1 MLGRLSGRG
10 KDMIASTN
18 TPPAPL
24 PEARAPGPN
33 PNLSTQPAENTASSA
48 KNPAPAPASP
58 ADPLAGY
65 LDWAG
70 QAGLGTVASTVSG
83 GAVASGPGS
92 ILSASESPERER
104 APQLL
109 DEMFDGQSRTD
120 PAGLDAQI
128 SRGERLLRDHAAGL
142 EGLEHGYA
150 NGMLGTAWQTRAE
163 RLQGQAALDASGR
176 AIDAYGAA
184 LAVRTL
190 EADRA
195 GHGQTQ
201 MNLGTA
207 WLNGA
212 IKGTE
217 SKLFDG
223 SLIHGGQP
231 LMSWCVGNAKTE
243 PRRNAVIVTKAVS
256 GAGKIDPLMAAFD
269 AVYLMSLNRMRGD
282 WLYIAACER
291 VDPNSDDEILA
302 AF

>member
-1 MLGRLSGRG
+1 
-10 KDMIASTN
+10 
-18 TPPAPL
+18 
-24 PEARAPGPN
+24 
-33 PNLSTQPAENTASSA
+33 
-48 KNPAPAPASP
+48 
-58 ADPLAGY
+58 
-65 LDWAG
+65 
-70 QAGLGTVASTVSG
+70 
-83 GAVASGPGS
+83 
-92 ILSASESPERER
+92 
-104 APQLL
+104 
-109 DEMFDGQSRTD
+109 
-120 PAGLDAQI
+120 
-128 SRGERLLRDHAAGL
+128 
-142 EGLEHGYA
+142 
-150 NGMLGTAWQTRAE
+150 
-163 RLQGQAALDASGR
+163 
-176 AIDAYGAA
+176 
-184 LAVRTL
+184 
-190 EADRA
+190 
-195 GHGQTQ
+195 

-291 VDPNSDDEILA
+291 VAPNSDDEILA